1 MIHNGDT
8 GRGVIGVIDVSD
20 LMVCNLSKL
29 LSVRFYYLCY
39 FIVKIWSYKCYWL

>member
-20 LMVCNLSKL
+20 LMVGNLSEL
-29 LSVRFYYLCY
+29 LSVHFYCLCY